1 MGKIKVKVKAKGNKL
16 ALSKIKRMSAK
27 IKLKG

>member
-1 MGKIKVKVKAKGNKL
+1 MGKIKAKDKAKGNKL
-16 ALSKIKRMSAK
+16 ALTKIKRMSAK